1 MMSLDDSDTSSTS
14 SGLEVNDG
22 GICNGQEGV
31 IAEMHEINNH
41 QQTYMSKVQKSLK
54 TITRG
59 TRLPG
64 FNPITVLRT
73 VGFWMS
79 LKF

>member
-1 MMSLDDSDTSSTS
+1 M
-14 SGLEVNDG
+14 
-22 GICNGQEGV
+22 

-41 QQTYMSKVQKSLK
+41 QQTYMSKVHNGLK
-54 TITRG
+54 TITSG

-73 VGFWMS
+73 VRFWMS